1 MNPTVY
7 FADKTLR
14 FVSSAS
20 DAEGFPVAAECGP
33 NRDKILK
40 ILETHNSVSV
50 VAADPGAA
58 FGAFAAGFVPV
69 EAAGGVVVNDRGE
82 WLMIRR
88 NGRWDLPKGH
98 LEAGESLAACAERE
112 IAEETGIAARVERPL
127 CETLHAYYFPKT
139 ARWELKRTR
148 WYELYTPA
156 CAVLKPQT
164 EEGIDAVAWCSPD
177 EAAARAAECYPTVR
191 TVLARLKDG
200 I

>member
-139 ARWELKRTR
+139 ARWELKRTH
-148 WYELYTPA
+148 WYELHA
-156 CAVLKPQT
+156 SGCAGLTPQT
-164 EEGIDAVAWCSPD
+164 EEGIERVSWCAPAEREEHLRDAFPTIRRV
-177 EAAARAAECYPTVR
+177 AAAMEE
-191 TVLARLKDG
+191 
-200 I
+200 

>member
-82 WLMIRR
+82 
-88 NGRWDLPKGH
+88 
-98 LEAGESLAACAERE
+98 
-112 IAEETGIAARVERPL
+112 
-127 CETLHAYYFPKT
+127 
-139 ARWELKRTR
+139 
-148 WYELYTPA
+148 
-156 CAVLKPQT
+156 
-164 EEGIDAVAWCSPD
+164 
-177 EAAARAAECYPTVR
+177 
-191 TVLARLKDG
+191 
-200 I
+200 